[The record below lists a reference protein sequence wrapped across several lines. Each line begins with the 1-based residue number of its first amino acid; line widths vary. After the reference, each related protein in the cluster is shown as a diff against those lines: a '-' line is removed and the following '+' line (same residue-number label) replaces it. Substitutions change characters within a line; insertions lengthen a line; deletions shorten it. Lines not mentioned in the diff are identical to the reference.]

1 MCLIAF
7 ALNAD
12 PYRPLL
18 IAANRDEFFER
29 PTAPL
34 HRWQLD
40 DGTEVV
46 GGRDL
51 RDGGTWLGLNPQG
64 RVAMLTNVRQPL
76 GAVARRSRGELVT
89 RWLQSDSDTDR
100 FAASLAPADYG
111 AFNLVV
117 GDFHARAWH
126 WLSNRDPNAPHG
138 SASGVLHRR
147 SLGAGLYGLSNAS
160 LDTPWPKT
168 LHLKTALKEALGSA
182 SDWLSPLS
190 RALLVHQPV
199 AERSLPHTGMPAD
212 LERSLSS
219 PFVRMADRAY
229 GTRSSQVISVQA
241 MVQGFAVNV
250 HEWTHDPAMPMAH
263 LVPEQAR
270 CETLLW

>member
-7 ALNAD
+7 ALHAD
-12 PYRPLL
+12 PVCPLL
-18 IAANRDEFFER
+18 IAANRDEFLDR

-51 RDGGTWLGLNPQG
+51 RDGGTWLGLNRHG
-64 RVAMLTNVRQPL
+64 RLAMLTNVRQPL
-76 GAVARRSRGELVT
+76 TLAARRSRGELVT
-89 RWLQSDSDTDR
+89 RWLQSDGDVKR
-100 FAASLAPADYG
+100 FAAGIASADYG
-111 AFNLVV
+111 GFNLVV

-126 WLSNRDPNAPHG
+126 WLGNRDPDAPH
-138 SASGVLHRR
+138 ASEAKVLHKRA
-147 SLGAGLYGLSNAS
+147 LDAGIYGLSNAS

-168 LHLKTALKEALGSA
+168 QRLKAAIGESLTTA

-190 RALLVHQPV
+190 AALTHDQPV
-199 AERSLPHTGMPAD
+199 LDAELPHTGVPDD
-212 LERSLSS
+212 LERALSS

-229 GTRSSQVISVQA
+229 GTRTSQVVSVRAQA
-241 MVQGFAVNV
+241 QGFAVTV
-250 HEWTHDPAMPMAH
+250 HEWTHDPAQPVAR
-263 LVPEQAR
+263 LVPEQAHL
-270 CETLLW
+270 EMLVW